1 MPKKS
6 KKIRDLQVL
15 KAQND
20 SNTAFDENHLDE
32 AIEVRISTT
41 TSEIVASNFGAS
53 LTRAILDEMFSTP
66 GPNLDATIILKSLE
80 HQYVMLNL
88 KRKLRGVS
96 V

>member
-32 AIEVRISTT
+32 AIEVRILK
-41 TSEIVASNFGAS
+41 NF
-53 LTRAILDEMFSTP
+53 I
-66 GPNLDATIILKSLE
+66 
-80 HQYVMLNL
+80 
-88 KRKLRGVS
+88 
-96 V
+96 

>member
-32 AIEVRISTT
+32 AIEVRISATNFD
-41 TSEIVASNFGAS
+41 SKIVASNFGPC
-53 LTRAILDEMFSTP
+53 LTRAMSDEMFSTW
-66 GPNLDATIILKSLE
+66 A
-80 HQYVMLNL
+80 
-88 KRKLRGVS
+88 
-96 V
+96 

>member
-32 AIEVRISTT
+32 AIEVRISATNFD
-41 TSEIVASNFGAS
+41 SKIVPSNFGPC
-53 LTRAILDEMFSTP
+53 LTRAKSDEMFSTW
-66 GPNLDATIILKSLE
+66 A
-80 HQYVMLNL
+80 
-88 KRKLRGVS
+88 
-96 V
+96 

>member
-32 AIEVRISTT
+32 AIEVRISATNFD
-41 TSEIVASNFGAS
+41 SEIVASNFRPC
-53 LTRAILDEMFSTP
+53 LTRVMSDEMFSTR
-66 GPNLDATIILKSLE
+66 A
-80 HQYVMLNL
+80 
-88 KRKLRGVS
+88 
-96 V
+96 

>member
-32 AIEVRISTT
+32 AIEVRI
-41 TSEIVASNFGAS
+41 
-53 LTRAILDEMFSTP
+53 LKILS
-66 GPNLDATIILKSLE
+66 
-80 HQYVMLNL
+80 Q
-88 KRKLRGVS
+88 LRPHLAP
-96 V
+96 

>member
-32 AIEVRISTT
+32 AIEVRIYATT
-41 TSEIVASNFGAS
+41 FGSEIVASNFGAS
-53 LTRAILDEMFSTP
+53 LAILDEMFSTL
-66 GPNLDATIILKSLE
+66 GPNLDATIKESKGFK
-80 HQYVMLNL
+80 YPGLNSANSYL
-88 KRKLRGVS
+88 FTFV
-96 V
+96 